1 MSKPGTFA
9 EGSVEDYIGSSSYS
23 EETKDPELYNN
34 IDRTVLGL
42 NTELSKEKQCYI
54 CDKKFGLTIR
64 HHNCRFCGKSVC
76 DDHSQ
81 KRRTIN
87 NSKELHRIC
96 DKCEKL
102 QIADEV
108 RKELKDQ
115 LARLQDQFESIK
127 TENEHLHQENLN
139 KIENAKTLEQDLK
152 RAEVQQVEREAEL
165 QRVLKAEQ
173 DKGLKAKAAVQ
184 CIQKEFEDAQASET
198 KLADKCRATEDELSR
213 LRNQLE
219 EILEK
224 KEDLVSQ
231 ASNLSIKL
239 KSSLLL
245 EEVQKILCER
255 CQRRINEFYRID
267 NGDGPEEESNYSIPT
282 FIRQSSIVGRKDS

>member
-1 MSKPGTFA
+1 MSKAGTFA
-9 EGSVEDYIGSSSYS
+9 EGSGEYNIESFVNS
-23 EETKDPELYNN
+23 EETKDPKSYNN
-34 IDRTVLGL
+34 ISGL
-42 NTELSKEKQCYI
+42 NIQLSKEKQCYI

-76 DDHSQ
+76 DDHSL
-81 KRRTIN
+81 KRRAIN

-102 QIADEV
+102 QIADEI
-108 RKELKDQ
+108 RKELRDQ
-115 LARLQDQFESIK
+115 LSRLQDQLESIK
-127 TENEHLHQENLN
+127 IENEYLNQENLN
-139 KIENAKTLEQDLK
+139 KIENTKSLEQDLK
-152 RAEVQQVEREAEL
+152 RAEVQQIERETEL
-165 QRVLKAEQ
+165 QRALKAEQ
-173 DKGLKAKAAVQ
+173 DRGMRAKAAAQ
-184 CIQKEFEDAQASET
+184 SIQKEFEDAQVSEG

-219 EILEK
+219 DISEK

-231 ASNLSIKL
+231 ASNLSSKL

-245 EEVQKILCER
+245 DEVQKILCER

-267 NGDGPEEESNYSIPT
+267 NGDGPEDESNYSIPT
-282 FIRQSSIVGRKDS
+282 FIRQSSIVGRKDSQ